1 MQLKVQPNLQRPLRA
16 LRTPPTLRGWFESL
30 LALLLFAALALPLG
44 FWSGLLR
51 LESAALSPLP
61 LVLRVFFAPGLTEE
75 VIFRVLPPRFAGFA
89 LAAYVLAH
97 PLNAW
102 LFFPAARSVFYHP
115 VFLLLTAL
123 LGGLCTLLYRRT
135 GSLWSPVVLH
145 TLVVSGWLLRLGG
158 AAALSRAGA

>member
-1 MQLKVQPNLQRPLRA
+1 M
-16 LRTPPTLRGWFESL
+16 
-30 LALLLFAALALPLG
+30 
-44 FWSGLLR
+44 R
-51 LESAALSPLP
+51 LETATLSPLP
-61 LVLRVFFAPGLTEE
+61 LVLRVFFAPSLTEE
-75 VIFRVLPPRFAGFA
+75 IAFRVLPPPRFAGFA

-102 LFFPAARSVFYHP
+102 LFFPAARAVFYYP

-145 TLVVSGWLLRLGG
+145 TLVVSGWLLWLGG